1 MYINPNEAAN
11 VEEAATQPLA
21 ESEADGTN
29 GTNGTNGTDD
39 QEGTEEATRD
49 RDRDRDR
56 ESAQGLVTRSE
67 MLAVGDAPVH
77 ENGDRPYREIPE
89 ELEAQIRLMVQRHF
103 ALDECLIIMTF
114 RTQDMDVSMDALRST
129 IDRIYAEGVIVPGY
143 SDVELARYCLHFCS
157 QTIAYVVGKN
167 AWMVWNGQ
175 VWEQDPKNTALENR
189 VQEIIFTVPRLIV
202 DSELAKKAWKRVNSA
217 GTVGNVVTSM
227 RRLIKPIKPT
237 QLDADPWLFN
247 CQNGVI
253 DLKTQSMR
261 HAKPTDYQTKLANV
275 AMDSSATCPKFEVFL
290 REIMLGDEASVRLIQ
305 AMMGYMLIGGAN
317 RERLM
322 FWLPG
327 EGRNGKS
334 TLIRVLMELMGS
346 YATSIPM
353 KTLLKGNESGPR
365 DDLMSLVSAR
375 LITTNEFDE
384 KDVLN
389 ARTAKTITGNDILK
403 ARHLYGTYVDILLGG
418 LLLIATNAMPMLSD
432 ATTQAIWDRMR
443 ILPFNLRIAKEEE
456 NIDLYDELLAEFPG
470 ILNFA
475 LEGLALY
482 QHDRTIL
489 TTETPLMLAA
499 KEEYRNRLNVVRQF
513 ISAHY
518 EACDPNQGKTKSV
531 EILADYREWARTN
544 GISVSLSAQRL
555 KKEMQELGIAENAT
569 GGRFYCCVRKV
580 DDMENDEANGEN

>member
-1 MYINPNEAAN
+1 MNDNHNEAAN
-11 VEEAATQPLA
+11 VEEAANQPVTEGEA
-21 ESEADGTN
+21 EGSGA
-29 GTNGTNGTDD
+29 

-49 RDRDRDR
+49 RDR
-56 ESAQGLVTRSE
+56 ESAQELVTRSDK
-67 MLAVGDAPVH
+67 LATGESPVH
-77 ENGDRPYREIPE
+77 EDGERPYREVPE
-89 ELEAQIRLMVQRHF
+89 DLEAQIRLMVQRHF
-103 ALDECLIIMTF
+103 AQDECLIIMTY
-114 RTQDMDVSMDALRST
+114 RTQDMDVSTDALRST

-143 SDVELARYCLHFCS
+143 FDVELARYSLQLCS
-157 QTIAYVVGKN
+157 QTIAYVSGKN
-167 AWMVWNGQ
+167 TWMVWTGQ
-175 VWEQDPKNTALENR
+175 VWEQDPKNTTLENR
-189 VQEIIFTVPRLIV
+189 VQEIILTVPALIV
-202 DSELAKKAWKRVNSA
+202 DSGRAHKAWKRVNSA
-217 GTVGNVVTSM
+217 GTVGNVVTCM
-227 RRLIKPIKPT
+227 RRLIEPLKPT
-237 QLDADPWLFN
+237 DLDADPWLFN
-247 CQNGVI
+247 CRNGVI

-275 AMDSSATCPKFEVFL
+275 EIDSSATCPKFEKFL
-290 REIMLGDEASVRLIQ
+290 KEIMLGDEASVRLIQ

-322 FWLPG
+322 FWLTG

-375 LITTNEFDE
+375 LITTNEFDD

-456 NIDLYDELLAEFPG
+456 NIGLYDELLAEFPG

-482 QHDRTIL
+482 QQDRSIL

-513 ISAHY
+513 ISEHY
-518 EACDPNQGKTKSV
+518 EVSDPKQGKTKSM
-531 EILADYREWARTN
+531 EIIAHYREWARNN
-544 GISVSLSAQRL
+544 GISVPLTAQRL

-569 GGRFYCCVRKV
+569 GGRYYCCVRKV
-580 DDMENDEANGEN
+580 DDMDDVEANGED